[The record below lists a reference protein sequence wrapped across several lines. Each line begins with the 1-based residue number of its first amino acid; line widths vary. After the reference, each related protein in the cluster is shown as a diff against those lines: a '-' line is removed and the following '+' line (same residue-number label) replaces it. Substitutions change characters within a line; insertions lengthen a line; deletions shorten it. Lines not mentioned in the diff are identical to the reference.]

1 MAWTRES
8 KMAAK
13 IDEVFKLT
21 SRTNIGINRDYDF
34 TGVGTVRVH
43 SVVNASIGNYNM
55 AGASNRYGTPAEASN
70 AVQSLTL
77 SQDKAITFI
86 LDKRNYNETGMK
98 ISAQKILDETLK
110 SDYIELVDT
119 YRLGVVSTA
128 ALAAGNTAVVAVTSN
143 NALTVLQAA
152 RKKFTNG
159 KVPEV
164 NRYVWASPDYLNA
177 LKNDPKYMINSNV
190 SKEEVQSGIVLKAE
204 GFNIIEVPEA
214 YLPANCSFLAGHKS
228 ATTCAETLIET
239 KINDKAPGISGWLV
253 EARFVHDAFVMNK
266 KVAGVYR
273 HMIA

>member
-1 MAWTRES
+1 MAWSRES

-34 TGVGTVRVH
+34 TGVGTIRVH
-43 SVVNASIGNYNM
+43 SVVNATIGDYNM
-55 AGASNRYGTPAEASN
+55 VAASNRYGTPAEASN
-70 AVQSLTL
+70 AVQSLVL

-98 ISAQKILDETLK
+98 ISAQKILDETLD
-110 SDYIELVDT
+110 STYVELVDT
-119 YRLGVVSTA
+119 YRLGVMSTA
-128 ALAAGNTAVVAVTSN
+128 ALAAGNTAIAAVTST

-159 KVPEV
+159 KVPAM
-164 NRYVWASPDYLNA
+164 NRYVWATPDYLNA
-177 LKNDPKYMINSNV
+177 LRSDPKFMINTDL
-190 SKEEVQSGIVLKAE
+190 SKEQVQSGIVTKAE
-204 GFNIIEVPEA
+204 GFNIIEVPDS
-214 YLPANCSFLAGHKS
+214 YLPTNCSFVAGHKS

-253 EARFVHDAFVMNK
+253 EARFVHDSFVLNK
-266 KVAGVYR
+266 KLAGVYR
-273 HMIA
+273 HMLV